1 MFPGSE
7 ITGLDRPSCLE
18 DLIRRLRVLLHPVPL
33 PLQMEGGGS
42 NECWLNL
49 GWEWVKKK
57 KRKPHH
63 SCVIQLPPRTFILL
77 GIYSYAHDEFNL
89 WGNVRDSDGTRATLL
104 WCEDT
109 VVEGSQAAR
118 ESGWKPFLTR
128 WHKGLGQREK
138 TEGLGSLGMRSK
150 KVVESRE
157 VLGMQEVE
165 AIGQKRSREERRP
178 GNGTARDAAISWCL
192 F

>member
-1 MFPGSE
+1 MNADWTSAG
-7 ITGLDRPSCLE
+7 
-18 DLIRRLRVLLHPVPL
+18 
-33 PLQMEGGGS
+33 
-42 NECWLNL
+42 NESR
-49 GWEWVKKK
+49 KK

-118 ESGWKPFLTR
+118 ESRWKPFLTR

-138 TEGLGSLGMRSK
+138 TEGHAEQESSGKQRGVGGAGGGGSRPEKERGGEETWEWNSK
-150 KVVESRE
+150 GCCHFLMLILISR
-157 VLGMQEVE
+157 MQSLVK
-165 AIGQKRSREERRP
+165 ILSDLCQILLQIK
-178 GNGTARDAAISWCL
+178 T
-192 F
+192 